1 MGRNT
6 PWPEGAD
13 IRTALNAV
21 VHRLAPRQRRL
32 LACACARIDWKML
45 RAEESRRAVALA
57 ERWADGQ
64 GDSSRLASAYL
75 AARKAVRR
83 WGEGWYS
90 AAATVAAVAAYSAPG
105 ELDQFRAL
113 WPALEDLSRWRDT
126 RGECRFLPALRDLL
140 PPAGAQPFEEHWRS
154 PNVVA
159 LARQAYD
166 ARDMAVLPV
175 LGDALEDA
183 GCDWDQLLAH
193 CREPGRHVRGC
204 WALDAILAH
213 ERLG

>member
-1 MGRNT
+1 
-6 PWPEGAD
+6 
-13 IRTALNAV
+13 V
-21 VHRLAPRQRRL
+21 PRQRRL

-64 GDSSRLASAYL
+64 GDSGRLSNAYT
-75 AARKAVRR
+75 AARNAVRR

-90 AAATVAAVAAYSAPG
+90 AAATVAAVAAFSAPG
-105 ELDQFRAL
+105 EADQFPAL
-113 WPALEDLSRWRDT
+113 WPALEELARWGDVAGGR
-126 RGECRFLPALRDLL
+126 RFLPALRDLL
-140 PPAGAQPFEEHWRS
+140 PPVGGRPFEGHWRS
-154 PNVVA
+154 PDVAA

-183 GCDWDQLLAH
+183 GCDWDELLAH

-204 WALDAILAH
+204 WALDAILAQ
-213 ERLG
+213 EYRG